1 MIRLVSLL
9 REAIE
14 KPKAK
19 AIFLAGAPG
28 AGKGTVVR
36 NLNSDSLSNLK
47 VFNIDDEIKRLS
59 KEQGFTLNQM
69 NADPKDQ
76 SAFAKAMSTART
88 KLFGTKDEKGEISK
102 TIEKKGTDKEPKE
115 SFILDGTSASYKN
128 TKKLYDQLKENGY
141 DVMMI
146 FIYNDLETSLI
157 NNQKRFEK
165 SKGEDRS
172 LVPSVVYKTW
182 LEVYKN
188 FKAYKELFGDNFVS
202 ISNRG
207 KKKTMKDI
215 QKIFDTYVLPYKS
228 KDALPKSEKDNAE
241 IEEKNKEFENFLNS
255 GEIEDIINTSIS
267 IDDAKTKINQFLS
280 K

>member
-14 KPKAK
+14 NPK

-28 AGKGTVVR
+28 AGKGTVIR

-59 KEQGFTLNQM
+59 KEQGFTLDQKK
-69 NADPKDQ
+69 ADSGNR
-76 SAFAKAMSTART
+76 SAFASAMSAART
-88 KLFGTKDEKGEISK
+88 KLMGTKDKKGEISN
-102 TIEKKGTDKEPKE
+102 TIESKE
-115 SFILDGTSASYKN
+115 SFILDGTSSSYN
-128 TKKLYDQLKENGY
+128 ETKKLYDQLKENGY

-146 FIYNDLETSLI
+146 FIYNDLETSLK
-157 NNQKRFEK
+157 NNQDRFEK
-165 SKGEDRS
+165 SRGEDRS
-172 LVPSVVYKTW
+172 LMPSAVYRTW
-182 LEVYKN
+182 LPVYKN

-207 KKKTMKDI
+207 ENETMKDI
-215 QKIFDTYVLPYKS
+215 KQIFKTYISPYTP
-228 KDALPKSEKDNAE
+228 KDAPPKSEEDK
-241 IEEKNKEFENFLNS
+241 IKSEKANKEFNQQMEEFLNS
-255 GEIEDIINTSIS
+255 GEIEDIINTSMS
-267 IDDAKTKINQFLS
+267 IDDAKSKIQQFLS

>member
-1 MIRLVSLL
+1 MIRLISLL

-14 KPKAK
+14 KPK

-59 KEQGFTLNQM
+59 KEQGFTLDQKK
-69 NADPKDQ
+69 ADSENR
-76 SAFAKAMSTART
+76 SAFASAMSKART
-88 KLFGTKDEKGEISK
+88 KLMGTKDKKGEISN
-102 TIEKKGTDKEPKE
+102 TIENKE
-115 SFILDGTSASYKN
+115 SFILDGTSSSYN
-128 TKKLYDQLKENGY
+128 ETKKLYDQLKENGY

-157 NNQKRFEK
+157 NNQDRFEK
-165 SKGEDRS
+165 SGGEDRS
-172 LVPSVVYKTW
+172 LMPGAVYRTW
-182 LEVYKN
+182 LPVYKN

-207 KKKTMKDI
+207 ENETMKDI
-215 QKIFDTYVLPYKS
+215 KQIFKTYISPYNPKDTP
-228 KDALPKSEKDNAE
+228 PKSEEDK
-241 IEEKNKEFENFLNS
+241 IKSEKANKEFNQQMEEFLNS
-255 GEIEDIINTSIS
+255 GEIEDIINTSMS
-267 IDDAKTKINQFLS
+267 IDDVKTKINQFLS
-280 K
+280 

>member
-14 KPKAK
+14 NPKAK
-19 AIFLAGAPG
+19 AILLAGAPG
-28 AGKGTVVR
+28 AGKGTVIGDK
-36 NLNSDSLSNLK
+36 NLKGLLSNLK
-47 VFNIDDEIKRLS
+47 VFNIDDIIKDLS

-69 NADPKDQ
+69 NADPKDK

-88 KLFGTKDEKGEISK
+88 KLFGTKDEKGEIPD
-102 TIEKKGTDKEPKE
+102 TIEKKE

-128 TKKLYDQLKENGY
+128 TKKLYDQLKENEY

-157 NNQKRFEK
+157 NNQDRFK
-165 SKGEDRS
+165 NSKGEDRS

-207 KKKTMKDI
+207 KDETMKDI
-215 QKIFDTYVLPYKS
+215 KQIFDKYILPYKS
-228 KDALPKSEKDNAE
+228 KDAPPKSEKDDDE
-241 IEEKNKEFENFLNS
+241 IKEKNKKFENFLNS
-255 GEIEDIINTSIS
+255 GEIEDIINTSMS
-267 IDDAKTKINQFLS
+267 IDDAKSKIQQFLS